1 MTTGVYNVHDIRIN
15 QLPKIDDILT
25 QIGEAGRRL
34 SEIGASEGAAGNISV
49 CVRWDIQLGARFKYV
64 ETVGLPL
71 EVPELAGTTFIVT
84 GSGRRLR
91 EVIENPGANVGCLVI
106 DEGGQTG
113 SVYAAY
119 NRRFQR
125 LTSEFNSHLAVHYNA
140 LKNSGT
146 NFNAVVHAQPP
157 YLTYLSHI
165 EKYQNEEYLNQ
176 RLLRWQPETILRF
189 PEGIGVL
196 PFEVPGSEKL
206 MKATA
211 SALENRRLV
220 IWSKH
225 GVMARSELS
234 TKKAADGIEYA
245 EAAARYEY
253 LNLAAGEEAQGLSA
267 EEIRSICSSIGITQK
282 IF

>member
-91 EVIENPGANVGCLVI
+91 EVIENPGANVGCLVV

-119 NRRFQR
+119 NRLFQR
-125 LTSEFNSHLAVHYNA
+125 LTSEFNSHLAVHYNVLA
-140 LKNSGT
+140 HSEGS
-146 NFNAVVHAQPP
+146 FNAIIHAQPP

-165 EKYQNEEYLNQ
+165 DEYHDEEYLNQ
-176 RLLRWQPETILRF
+176 RLLRWQPETILHF
-189 PEGIGVL
+189 PEGIGMV
-196 PFEVPGSEKL
+196 PFQVPASYEL
-206 MKATA
+206 MEATA
-211 SALENRRLV
+211 AALQNRRLV
-220 IWSKH
+220 IWAKH
-225 GVMARSELS
+225 GVVSRSEKT
-234 TKKAADGIEYA
+234 TKRAADGIEYA

-253 LNLAAGEEAQGLSA
+253 LNLAAGERSKGLSP
-267 EEIRSICSSIGITQK
+267 EEIRLICSSIGVNQTV
-282 IF
+282 F